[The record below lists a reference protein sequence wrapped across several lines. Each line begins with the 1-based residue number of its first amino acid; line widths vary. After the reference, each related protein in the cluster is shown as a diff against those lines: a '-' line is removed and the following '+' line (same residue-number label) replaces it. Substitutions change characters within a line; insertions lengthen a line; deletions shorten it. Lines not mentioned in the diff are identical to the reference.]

1 MVDHVIYRQVSLT
14 FIASKSLKLSY
25 ILNFAS
31 KFAYDLTTISNS
43 ILTRFAF
50 DLRQTFEAVTEGTRL
65 YEIVYGLKS
74 PKNHVVQRIQIGY
87 QGEVFSVELRLLKAR
102 PCVILHR
109 SNLLIMFLKP
119 LSPSLTPK
127 TNSSLF

>member
-1 MVDHVIYRQVSLT
+1 MIDHVIYRQVSLT
-14 FIASKSLKLSY
+14 FIASESLKLSF

-31 KFAYDLTTISNS
+31 KFAYYLTTISNS
-43 ILTRFAF
+43 SLTRFAF
-50 DLRQTFEAVTEGTRL
+50 DLRQKFEAVTERTRL

-74 PKNHVVQRIQIGY
+74 PKNPIARRIQIGY
-87 QGEVFSVELRLLKAR
+87 QGEVFSVGLRLLKAR

-119 LSPSLTPK
+119 LSPSTKPK